1 MRGASGAKLADTDIA
16 ALNADTSHMRAP
28 LRDCVR
34 DAVERYFDALDG
46 HECERLFDMVIC
58 EVEKPLLEVTLEY
71 TNGNQAKA
79 ARLLGLN
86 RGTLHKKLIGHN
98 LIGAE

>member
-1 MRGASGAKLADTDIA
+1 MRGASGAKLAETDIA
-16 ALNADTSHMRAP
+16 ALNADAALIRAP
-28 LRDCVR
+28 LRECVR
-34 DAVERYFDALDG
+34 DAVERYFQALDG

-58 EVEKPLLEVTLEY
+58 EVEKPLLEATLEH
-71 TNGNQAKA
+71 THGNQAKA

-98 LIGAE
+98 LIDSD